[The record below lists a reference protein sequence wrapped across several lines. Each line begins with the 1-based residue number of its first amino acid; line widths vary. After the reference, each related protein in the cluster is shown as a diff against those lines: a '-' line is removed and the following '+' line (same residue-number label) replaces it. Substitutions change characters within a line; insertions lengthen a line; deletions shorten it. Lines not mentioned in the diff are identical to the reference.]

1 MQSGI
6 APQAMVRGGQVAP
19 VVVMVLVAQF
29 EKAASEGGAVVVDF
43 ENREAAGDEEGAGGE
58 EYSESD
64 LEQSGGGEGVEV
76 WCSEVKVENIPLGV
90 MVETF
95 KLPDPEVP
103 VLLEIVGAE
112 VVVGSFP
119 P

>member
-76 WCSEVKVENIPLGV
+76 WCSEVKVE
-90 MVETF
+90 TF

-103 VLLEIVGAE
+103 VLLGIVWAE